1 MQIRYQNGKCPFR
14 NARGHRQAVQ
24 RRCRARTTP
33 LFCISVGFSCGACAC
48 LGARE
53 RSERVTGAA
62 SAAPVSFA
70 ADLYQDKH
78 TPCCHTRNFSV
89 SKGYIRGYK
98 MPRLYSRSQRLS
110 ALHIEQCSLPLS
122 LTGKH
127 CMIDAQKKGEAERL
141 LPMRQTLIKSESLQ
155 R

>member
-1 MQIRYQNGKCPFR
+1 M
-14 NARGHRQAVQ
+14 RGAYAKRFSGDAPPVV
-24 RRCRARTTP
+24 A
-33 LFCISVGFSCGACAC
+33 LFSCFLIVLRGLRRVLVSAPE
-48 LGARE
+48 AR
-53 RSERVTGAA
+53 
-62 SAAPVSFA
+62 SAEGDGRRQPPVSAA